1 MKVGFEASVGLQK
14 RWTNCEKEIDKLL
27 YREKIM
33 WMQRSH
39 IAWLR
44 EGDRNTKYFHRMAC
58 WRRKKNNIWKLKS
71 RDRTWT
77 SDTKEMENMSRGVF
91 QTLYTRDLHIEP
103 SIIMDIL
110 ATLNYFPLYSSRKL
124 ININ

>member
-44 EGDRNTKYFHRMAC
+44 EGDRNTKYFRHVGGERKTTFGSSKVVTEPGPQIQRK
-58 WRRKKNNIWKLKS
+58 WRTCLEGFSKPFTRGIN
-71 RDRTWT
+71 T
-77 SDTKEMENMSRGVF
+77 SS
-91 QTLYTRDLHIEP
+91 QALLWIY
-103 SIIMDIL
+103 
-110 ATLNYFPLYSSRKL
+110 
-124 ININ
+124 

>member
-1 MKVGFEASVGLQK
+1 MEKKRALLASLQDATDTESMIAREGLE
-14 RWTNCEKEIDKLL
+14 REMDELL
-27 YREKIM
+27 YREEIM

-91 QTLYTRDLHIEP
+91 QTLYTRD
-103 SIIMDIL
+103 
-110 ATLNYFPLYSSRKL
+110 
-124 ININ
+124 